1 MLNKPQLARRD
12 LLKAAGLT
20 GSGLLA
26 ANAWAT
32 DRTIADEPTMLP
44 VPKDDGAG
52 TTKQLAEFVVSARP
66 SDIPEAVRREA
77 IRSILNYVGC
87 AVGGSSHVTVERAL
101 EAFSSFSG
109 PPQATLMGRRNRL
122 DVLHA
127 SLINGIS
134 SHVLDY
140 DDTQL
145 ATIIHPAGPVASALF
160 PLAELQPMS
169 GREFVQ
175 AFILGVEVECR
186 IGKSV
191 YPSHYEAGWH
201 ITGTA
206 GVFGAAAAAGKVLGL
221 SALQMTWALGIAAT
235 QAAGLKEMFGT
246 MCKAL
251 HPGRAAQNGLTAALL
266 ASKNFTSSEQAIE
279 SKQGF
284 AHVMAA
290 TRDFS
295 AITRGLGTNYDIVEN
310 SYKPFACGIVIHPVI
325 DACRV
330 LREQHKLTADMIERI
345 DLRVHPLVLDL
356 TGKSSPQTG
365 LEGKFSVFHA
375 AAVALLRGSASPRE
389 FTDQVVR
396 DASVI
401 SLRLRVRATIDKSLT
416 EEQARVTIELKDG
429 RKLEKFVEHAVGSS
443 KNPMSNADLERKFR
457 SLAEGVLAAEQTERL
472 IELCWSIE
480 SLADVSRIPR
490 GAATSS

>member
-1 MLNKPQLARRD
+1 MLEKPRLARRE
-12 LLKAAGLT
+12 LLQAIGLT

-26 ANAWAT
+26 AGPWT
-32 DRTIADEPTMLP
+32 EVKTMADEQTGLSAPR
-44 VPKDDGAG
+44 DDGAG
-52 TTKQLAEFVVSARP
+52 TTRRLAEFVVHSRP
-66 SDIPEAVRREA
+66 ADIPQAARREA

-87 AVGGSSHVTVERAL
+87 AVGGSSHVTVQRAL
-101 EAFSSFSG
+101 EALTPFSG
-109 PPQATLMGRRNRL
+109 RPQATVMGRRQRL
-122 DVLHA
+122 DILHA
-127 SLINGIS
+127 ALINGIS

-160 PLAELQPMS
+160 PLAELHPMS
-169 GREFVQ
+169 GSEFVQ
-175 AFILGVEVECR
+175 AFVLGVEVECR
-186 IGKSV
+186 IGKTV

-221 SALQMTWALGIAAT
+221 SDLQMTWALGIAAT
-235 QAAGLKEMFGT
+235 QSAGFKEMFGT
-246 MCKAL
+246 MSKAF

-290 TRDFS
+290 ARDFS
-295 AITRGLGTNYDIVEN
+295 AITRGLGTDYEIVEN

-325 DACRV
+325 DACCQ

-345 DLRVHPLVLDL
+345 DVRVHPLVLQL
-356 TGKSSPQTG
+356 TGKLSPQTG

-389 FTDQVVR
+389 FTDEVVR
-396 DASVI
+396 DPPVV
-401 SLRLRVRATIDKSLT
+401 SLRERVRATIDDSLS
-416 EEQARVTIELKDG
+416 EEQARVSIELKDG
-429 RKLEKFVEHAVGSS
+429 RKIEKFVEHAIGSS
-443 KNPMSNADLERKFR
+443 KNPMSNTDLERKFR
-457 SLAEGVLAAEQTERL
+457 ALAERILAAEQTERL

-480 SLADVSRIPR
+480 SLPDVSRIPR
-490 GAATSS
+490 EAATSS